1 MDKTDYYDKMD
12 VLANDKQTCEELK
25 RDPTPALQ
33 CKLNSILLTL
43 MKTNAIDS
51 QRYY

>member
-1 MDKTDYYDKMD
+1 MDKTDYYEKMD

-33 CKLNSILLTL
+33 RKLNSTLLTL
-43 MKTNAIDS
+43 MKTNAID
-51 QRYY
+51 